1 MIHLHPHHRHGGA
14 WGAAIGAALGVIAVL
29 LIHSQISSGIHYN
42 YWLPAGIAMG
52 IVGGGVIGLLFAEVW
67 MGGRQDEEATAAAR
81 AASGRRDAPE

>member
-81 AASGRRDAPE
+81 AASGRGDAPE